1 MFKRELR
8 AGKPL
13 RMEAME
19 VPFLDLTRQYRS
31 IKDEVN
37 AGTRQVM
44 EDCRFIL
51 GENVNSFEKEF
62 AS

>member
-1 MFKRELR
+1 
-8 AGKPL
+8 
-13 RMEAME
+13 ME

-51 GENVNSFEKEF
+51 GENVENFEREF